1 MEETLSTEERILR
14 IMRRV
19 LTRIAKD
26 TAVPAGSL
34 HPLSDETILEM
45 RECLTLIAARERELA
60 EAAGR
65 PKKERPRFIDE
76 PQGEVV
82 IPLEKTGLKKD

>member
-1 MEETLSTEERILR
+1 MEEKLSTEERILR
-14 IMRRV
+14 IMRQV
-19 LTRIAKD
+19 LTRIAKE
-26 TAVPAGSL
+26 TAVPPGTL
-34 HPLSDETILEM
+34 HPLSDETLIQI
-45 RECLTLIAARERELA
+45 RECLALIALREKELA

-76 PQGEVV
+76 PRGEVV